1 MLPRNLMLF
10 FLAFTRTETFE
21 FNFSP
26 YGFCYDCVRC
36 DYKVIYKVQ
45 YRLDFEG
52 DWVYLP
58 NKGDPFGETGVHELY
73 MNGHF
78 WEENELIVKLYDLL
92 WEIYS
97 LKSNYRRT

>member
-1 MLPRNLMLF
+1 M
-10 FLAFTRTETFE
+10 
-21 FNFSP
+21 
-26 YGFCYDCVRC
+26 
-36 DYKVIYKVQ
+36 IYKVQ

-78 WEENELIVKLYDLL
+78 WEENELIVKFYDLL
-92 WEIYS
+92 
-97 LKSNYRRT
+97 